1 MSEKNVDKIVKIAS
15 IVKAQVLNFS
25 PPHFSDKNTNWYSR
39 YLLKVKR
46 DTHLSIAIQNVDPK
60 FIFFIIPEYKNTA
73 LAEIK
78 KLTGETTLDLAAI
91 DTSSGYDILKAQ
103 KML

>member
-1 MSEKNVDKIVKIAS
+1 MSEKKVDKIVKIAVS
-15 IVKAQVLNFS
+15 VKAQVLNFS

-46 DTHLSIAIQNVDPK
+46 DTHLSIGIQNVDAK

-78 KLTGETTLDLAAI
+78 KLTGDTTLDLAAI

-103 KML
+103 KLL